1 MDAGRV
7 DEAGGTEV
15 AEARVIWSALTCQ
28 RFLAGSPRGVPIAAT
43 SRRTPKRNT
52 MSEQYAELITTFP
65 LFEGFTVNGTKRL
78 IDAGEVKDLAA
89 GEILLKEGDTSDFAV
104 LILAG
109 TIEVFVERDGKDL
122 ILTEASPGTILGE
135 LALLCGIPRSASA
148 RAKAKSTVLKWSD
161 ETLRTLLL
169 RDRSLAQ
176 RIFRQA
182 LRTLIDKE
190 RSLIDSLV
198 KAQGAGS

>member
-1 MDAGRV
+1 
-7 DEAGGTEV
+7 
-15 AEARVIWSALTCQ
+15 
-28 RFLAGSPRGVPIAAT
+28 
-43 SRRTPKRNT
+43 

-65 LFEGFTVNGTKRL
+65 LFEGFTANGTKRL

-89 GEILLKEGDTSDFAV
+89 GEVLLNEGDAADFAV
-104 LILAG
+104 LVLAG
-109 TIEVFVERDGKDL
+109 TIEVFVERDGQNL

-148 RAKAKSTVLKWSD
+148 RAKENSTVLRWSD
-161 ETLRTLLL
+161 DNLRTLLL

-182 LRTLIDKE
+182 LRTLVDKE

-198 KAQGAGS
+198 KAQGAAS

>member
-1 MDAGRV
+1 
-7 DEAGGTEV
+7 
-15 AEARVIWSALTCQ
+15 
-28 RFLAGSPRGVPIAAT
+28 
-43 SRRTPKRNT
+43 

-65 LFEGFTVNGTKRL
+65 LFEGFTANGTKRL

-89 GEILLKEGDTSDFAV
+89 GEILLKEGDEADFAV
-104 LILAG
+104 LILTG

-148 RAKAKSTVLKWSD
+148 RAKEKSTVLKWSD

-198 KAQGAGS
+198 KAQAAGTPN

>member
-1 MDAGRV
+1 
-7 DEAGGTEV
+7 
-15 AEARVIWSALTCQ
+15 
-28 RFLAGSPRGVPIAAT
+28 
-43 SRRTPKRNT
+43 

-65 LFEGFTVNGTKRL
+65 LFEGFTANGTKRL

-89 GEILLKEGDTSDFAV
+89 GEILLREGDTADFAV

-198 KAQGAGS
+198 KTQGAAS

>member
-1 MDAGRV
+1 MYLLGR
-7 DEAGGTEV
+7 
-15 AEARVIWSALTCQ
+15 I
-28 RFLAGSPRGVPIAAT
+28 
-43 SRRTPKRNT
+43 
-52 MSEQYAELITTFP
+52 
-65 LFEGFTVNGTKRL
+65 
-78 IDAGEVKDLAA
+78 
-89 GEILLKEGDTSDFAV
+89 EGDAADFAV
-104 LILAG
+104 LVLAG
-109 TIEVFVERDGKDL
+109 TIEVFVERDGKEL

-148 RAKAKSTVLKWSD
+148 RAKENSTVLKWSD

-182 LRTLIDKE
+182 LRTLVDKE

-198 KAQGAGS
+198 KAQSAG

>member
-1 MDAGRV
+1 
-7 DEAGGTEV
+7 
-15 AEARVIWSALTCQ
+15 
-28 RFLAGSPRGVPIAAT
+28 
-43 SRRTPKRNT
+43 

-65 LFEGFTVNGTKRL
+65 LFEGFTANGTKRL

-89 GEILLKEGDTSDFAV
+89 GEVLLNEGDAADFAV
-104 LILAG
+104 LVLAG
-109 TIEVFVERDGKDL
+109 TIEVFVERDGQNL

-148 RAKAKSTVLKWSD
+148 RAKENSTVLRWSD

-182 LRTLIDKE
+182 LRTLVDKE

-198 KAQGAGS
+198 KAQGAAS

>member
-1 MDAGRV
+1 
-7 DEAGGTEV
+7 
-15 AEARVIWSALTCQ
+15 
-28 RFLAGSPRGVPIAAT
+28 
-43 SRRTPKRNT
+43 
-52 MSEQYAELITTFP
+52 MSEQYAELITSFP
-65 LFEGFTVNGTKRL
+65 LFEGFTANGTKRL
-78 IDAGEVKDLAA
+78 IDAGEVKDLTA
-89 GEILLKEGDTSDFAV
+89 GQILLKEGDDADFAV

-148 RAKAKSTVLKWSD
+148 RAKENSTVLKWSD

-198 KAQGAGS
+198 KAQGAAS

>member
-1 MDAGRV
+1 
-7 DEAGGTEV
+7 
-15 AEARVIWSALTCQ
+15 
-28 RFLAGSPRGVPIAAT
+28 
-43 SRRTPKRNT
+43 

-65 LFEGFTVNGTKRL
+65 LFEGFTANGTKRL
-78 IDAGEVKDLAA
+78 IDAGEVKDLVA
-89 GEILLKEGDTSDFAV
+89 GEILLREGDPADFAV

-109 TIEVFVERDGKDL
+109 TIEVFVERGGKDL

-148 RAKAKSTVLKWSD
+148 RAKEKSTVLKWSD

-176 RIFRQA
+176 RIFRQT
-182 LRTLIDKE
+182 LRTLVDKE
-190 RSLIDSLV
+190 RELVDSLV
-198 KAQGAGS
+198 RTQTAG